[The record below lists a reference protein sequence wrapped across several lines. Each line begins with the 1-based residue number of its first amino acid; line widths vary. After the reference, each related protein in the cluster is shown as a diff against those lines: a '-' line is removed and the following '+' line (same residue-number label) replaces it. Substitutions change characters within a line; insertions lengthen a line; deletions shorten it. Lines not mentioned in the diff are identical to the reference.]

1 MSMKQKKNKI
11 ECFKEDVIKL
21 CEQYELSIA
30 HEDGHGN
37 FIIQDFRES
46 NIEWFNNAEIDEVE
60 MFFSCPEDYAL
71 VMDFLVRGV

>member
-1 MSMKQKKNKI
+1 MSMKQKKKNKI

-37 FIIQDFRES
+37 FIIQDFKES
-46 NIEWFNNAEIDEVE
+46 NIEWFNNAEADID
-60 MFFSCPEDYAL
+60 
-71 VMDFLVRGV
+71 

>member
-21 CEQYELSIA
+21 CEQYGLSIA

-46 NIEWFNNAEIDEVE
+46 NIEWFNNAEIDV
-60 MFFSCPEDYAL
+60 D
-71 VMDFLVRGV
+71 

>member
-1 MSMKQKKNKI
+1 MNRKKNKI
-11 ECFKEDVIKL
+11 ERFKEDVIKL

-46 NIEWFNNAEIDEVE
+46 NIEWFNNAEDVMINIKRE
-60 MFFSCPEDYAL
+60 MQCH
-71 VMDFLVRGV
+71 G